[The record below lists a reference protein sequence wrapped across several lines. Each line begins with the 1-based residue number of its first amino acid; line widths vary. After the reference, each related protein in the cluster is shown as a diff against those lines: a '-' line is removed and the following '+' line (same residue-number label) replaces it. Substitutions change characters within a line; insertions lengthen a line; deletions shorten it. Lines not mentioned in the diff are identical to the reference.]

1 MEIPMH
7 TPPYREPTE
16 VFNWADYEQP
26 TAHAEVAV
34 RPVHLPQTVPGAP
47 LPEVRYDLHGQP
59 QYAYVPAVQQPYDPL
74 PARMYGCGVMGF
86 GILSGVAL
94 VEVASYVMFA
104 GMATATHAVIGI
116 AGAFIFGSVAVIVV
130 RLTGGVRIKNFHQ
143 GAGSTFQAGR

>member
-1 MEIPMH
+1 MPE
-7 TPPYREPTE
+7 YREPTE

-26 TAHAEVAV
+26 QSAAGAEVAV
-34 RPVHLPQTVPGAP
+34 RQGTHLPQVVPGAP
-47 LPEVRYDLHGQP
+47 LPEVRYDLSGQP
-59 QYAYVPAVQQPYDPL
+59 QYAYIPAVQQPYDPL

-116 AGAFIFGSVAVIVV
+116 AAAFVSGSVAVIVV
-130 RLTGGVRIKNFHQ
+130 RLAGGVKIGHFHQ
-143 GAGSTFQAGR
+143 GDNSTFSAGNQR